1 MQKFSVYRSDQVRYA
16 ETGGNF
22 PYIFIVRQK
31 PKPLESNMKVLQGF
45 LIAIGIA
52 TTLGVSQFSAIE
64 KASSQT
70 SSLRGK
76 FDGKN
81 LQEAR
86 IRSVGEL
93 AVAVEVN
100 GQQWFAS
107 RRGETNF
114 SKIRGCTVGDFNGDG
129 TSDIACL
136 YDYDNFDVG
145 IWALIS
151 DGKNFNSSIWWRSG
165 KGNLNPGAIVGQ
177 IESIDNNSDGLSD
190 LKMPYLYPNNIRNDI
205 VFYSD
210 GKKFY
215 R

>member
-1 MQKFSVYRSDQVRYA
+1 
-16 ETGGNF
+16 
-22 PYIFIVRQK
+22 
-31 PKPLESNMKVLQGF
+31 MKVLKKF
-45 LIAIGIA
+45 FIAIGIA
-52 TTLGVSQFSAIE
+52 TTVGLFQLSTIE
-64 KASSQT
+64 EAYSQT

-76 FDGKN
+76 FDGRD

-100 GQQWFAS
+100 GQQWFTS

-114 SKIRGCTVGDFNGDG
+114 SKILGCTVGDFNGDG
-129 TSDIACL
+129 KSDIACL
-136 YDYDNFDVG
+136 YDYGNFDVG
-145 IWALIS
+145 VWTLIS
-151 DGKNFNSSIWWRSG
+151 DGRNFNSSIWWRSG
-165 KGNLNPGAIVGQ
+165 KGNLNPSAVAGK
-177 IESIDNNSDGLSD
+177 IESIDNNNDGLSD

>member
-1 MQKFSVYRSDQVRYA
+1 
-16 ETGGNF
+16 
-22 PYIFIVRQK
+22 
-31 PKPLESNMKVLQGF
+31 MKVLQRF

-64 KASSQT
+64 EVYSQT
-70 SSLRGK
+70 SGLRGK
-76 FDGKN
+76 FDGRN

-86 IRSVGEL
+86 IRLVGEL

-114 SKIRGCTVGDFNGDG
+114 SQILGCTVGDFNRDG
-129 TSDIACL
+129 KSDITCL
-136 YDYDNFDVG
+136 YDYGNFDVG
-145 IWALIS
+145 IWVLLS
-151 DGKNFNSSIWWRSG
+151 DGRNFNSSIWWRSG
-165 KGNLNPGAIVGQ
+165 RGNFNPNAVVPLEGGVRMV
-177 IESIDNNSDGLSD
+177 SIDNNADGLSD
-190 LKMPYLYPNNIRNDI
+190 VKIRYRYPNNIITDL

-210 GKKFY
+210 GTRFY

>member
-1 MQKFSVYRSDQVRYA
+1 MKDFRQS
-16 ETGGNF
+16 
-22 PYIFIVRQK
+22 IVRRK
-31 PKPLESNMKVLQGF
+31 PKLLESQMKVLTKI

-52 TTLGVSQFSAIE
+52 TTLGVSQFNSIE
-64 KASSQT
+64 KAYSQT
-70 SSLRGK
+70 SGLRGK

-86 IRSVGEL
+86 IRSTGEL

-100 GQQWFAS
+100 GQQWFGS

-114 SKIRGCTVGDFNGDG
+114 SKILGCTVGDFNRDG
-129 TSDIACL
+129 KSDIACL
-136 YDYDNFDVG
+136 YDYGNFDVG
-145 IWALIS
+145 IWTLLS

-165 KGNLNPGAIVGQ
+165 KGNFNPNAIVPLSGGVRMV
-177 IESIDNNSDGLSD
+177 SIDNNADGFSDVKIRYS
-190 LKMPYLYPNNIRNDI
+190 YPNDIINDL

-210 GKKFY
+210 GAKFY